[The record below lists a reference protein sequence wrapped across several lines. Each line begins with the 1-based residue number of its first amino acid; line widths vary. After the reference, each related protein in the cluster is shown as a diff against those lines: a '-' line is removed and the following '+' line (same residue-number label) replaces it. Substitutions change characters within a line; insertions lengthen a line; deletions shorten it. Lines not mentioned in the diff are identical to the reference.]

1 MFPGYDREVLSE
13 RVLEAI
19 GASDDQSLA
28 PRRALDETDVI
39 LITYADTLLD
49 PSEPPLRVL
58 TRFARERLDG
68 AVSIVHLLPFFPSS
82 GDGGF
87 SVIDP
92 HLVDSRLGSWA
103 DVEELGQSFDLM
115 SDLVINHLSAESPR
129 FLEFI
134 RDEAP
139 GRDWFF
145 TADPQTDLSAVVR
158 PRTHA
163 LLRPVATPAGVRH
176 VWCTFGHDQP
186 DVDVSNPEVLLEW
199 LRVVDRHLRVGTRML
214 RLDAVAYVW
223 KRPGSSC
230 LHLPETHELVRLL
243 RLLVGLRARGTLLV
257 TETNVPHMENISY
270 FGEGDEAQVV
280 YNFSLAPLLVSAA
293 LSGDVEPL
301 RRWLSGLAPP
311 PDGCTLLNFLA
322 SHDGLGVRP
331 ATGLLDERQQQA
343 LVDACHAAGGEVSNY
358 STPEG
363 PRPYELNVSLFDLM
377 AVGLPQGATG
387 VQMDRFVAI
396 HAVMLALAGVPALY
410 VHSLLGSRND
420 HAAAEREGSPRAINR
435 SRLDV
440 GEVER
445 QLRDP
450 RSPTSIVLGGLTALA
465 QLRRRQPAFHPMAAQ
480 EVLSTPT
487 GTLGL
492 RRTAPGG
499 GQTLV
504 ACTNLSSRVRKVGW
518 ADLGLGAG
526 RWFDVF
532 SDADVERCSEFEL
545 APYQTMWLT
554 DRY

>member
-1 MFPGYDREVLSE
+1 
-13 RVLEAI
+13 
-19 GASDDQSLA
+19 
-28 PRRALDETDVI
+28 LDETDVV
-39 LITYADTLLD
+39 LITYADTFSYPGVL
-49 PSEPPLRVL
+49 PLRVL
-58 TRFARERLDG
+58 TRFARGRLGG

-92 HLVDSRLGSWA
+92 HSVDSRLGSWE
-103 DVEELGQSFDLM
+103 DVEELGQSFGLM

-129 FLEFI
+129 FLEFT
-134 RDEAP
+134 RNEAP

-145 TADPQTDLSAVVR
+145 TADPESDLSAVVR

-163 LLRPVATPAGVRH
+163 LLRPVVTPVGVRH
-176 VWCTFGHDQP
+176 VWCTFSHDQP

-199 LRVVDRHLRVGTRML
+199 LRVVDRHLRAGTRML

-223 KRPGSSC
+223 KRHGSSC
-230 LHLPETHELVRLL
+230 LHLGETHELVRLL
-243 RLLVGLRARGTLLV
+243 RLLVGLRAGGTLLV
-257 TETNVPHMENISY
+257 TETNVPHVENISY

-293 LSGDVEPL
+293 LSGDVGPL
-301 RRWLSGLAPP
+301 RRWLRGLAPL

-331 ATGLLDERQQQA
+331 ARGLLDDRQLQV
-343 LVDACHAAGGEVSNY
+343 LVDACHAAGGDVSNY

-387 VQMDRFVAI
+387 AQMDRFVAI

-410 VHSLLGSRND
+410 VHSLLATRND
-420 HAAAEREGSPRAINR
+420 HAAVEREGSRRAINR
-435 SRLDV
+435 SLLDL

-445 QLRDP
+445 QLADP
-450 RSPTSIVLGGLTALA
+450 GSATSIVFGRLTGLA
-465 QLRRRQPAFHPMAAQ
+465 QLRRGQPAFHPMAAQ
-480 EVLSTPT
+480 EVLTTPA

-499 GQTLV
+499 EQTLV
-504 ACTNLSSRVRKVGW
+504 ACTNLSSRVRNVGW
-518 ADLGLGAG
+518 GDLGLGDG
-526 RWFDVF
+526 RWFDAF
-532 SDADVERCSEFEL
+532 SEAGVERCSEFKM

-554 DRY
+554 DRH